1 MRILYALREEMP
13 AGGDPGRPEGKDLG
27 AGRRKMRGVRD
38 MRGSMP
44 EESDRN
50 ERVKQQ
56 GDMQMYISLLL
67 YECFN

>member
-1 MRILYALREEMP
+1 
-13 AGGDPGRPEGKDLG
+13 
-27 AGRRKMRGVRD
+27 